1 MPQKSPVTSCQG
13 VKFYYFAL
21 SFTSSSPQ
29 LSESA
34 RRANCPTGNHVKY
47 TTENLLSVSQET
59 LIKHEQMQQAFKKI
73 GLGLMFQLLLTK

>member
-29 LSESA
+29 LSQSA
-34 RRANCPTGNHVKY
+34 RANCPTGNHVKY